1 MLNPRRL
8 DVDTVAEG
16 ETAEDDVTTITNTRL
31 LDLVSARRLMLTFDR
46 LVRRPIHGGPDA
58 AADTSTPTAKEALQ
72 EDELIL
78 SGEAPPVEPA
88 GQGMIEPK
96 DTRIRLSDL
105 ARRLRELQKEPPP
118 PTPDLSRRET
128 EVIHVVATQIKTE
141 VTIRY
146 ERFEPVQGLVLRDKH
161 LAETDRYR
169 LEFLDGS
176 TFRITDKWS
185 GKSTTIWGDPHVD
198 TSDDE
203 GDRNGEF
210 SDLNGS
216 DQYTSFQL
224 EDGTRV
230 TFTAPDAGAIQAV
243 DIFKGSQHIRGIG
256 IGSKEW
262 SEESS
267 LFVTAVDD
275 AAGAASW
282 VPLGD
287 TVLAGGDGN
296 DWFDA
301 SGRLVWGKTTAPQP
315 SMHPTGSLEMTI
327 RQRLT
332 QVEVMHT
339 VDRSA

>member
-1 MLNPRRL
+1 M
-8 DVDTVAEG
+8 
-16 ETAEDDVTTITNTRL
+16 TTIANARL

-46 LVRRPIHGGPDA
+46 LVRRPMNGGPGTE
-58 AADTSTPTAKEALQ
+58 ADTPTPTAKEALQ

-78 SGEAPPVEPA
+78 SGQAPPVDAP
-88 GQGMIEPK
+88 GQGVIEPK

-105 ARRLRELQKEPPP
+105 VRRLHELQKEPRPS
-118 PTPDLSRRET
+118 TPDSVRRET
-128 EVIHVVATQIKTE
+128 EVTRIVATQIKTE

-146 ERFEPVQGLVLRDKH
+146 EEFEPVQGLVLRDRH

-169 LEFLDGS
+169 FEFLDGS
-176 TFRITDKWS
+176 TFRIADKWS
-185 GKSTTIWGDPHVD
+185 GKTTTIWGDPHVD

-216 DQYTSFQL
+216 DLYTSFQL

-230 TFTAPDAGAIQAV
+230 TFTAPDAGVIQAV
-243 DIFKGSQHIRGIG
+243 DLFKGSQHIRGIG

-267 LFVTAVDD
+267 LFVPGVDD
-275 AAGAASW
+275 AAGAASR

-287 TVLAGGDGN
+287 AVRAGGDGN

-301 SGRLVWGKTTAPQP
+301 SGRLVWGKTTGPQP
-315 SMHPTGSLEMTI
+315 GMRPLARLEMAV